1 MSLPP
6 PVLALEN
13 LRVARGKTVILHDLS
28 WRVEHGQHWV
38 ILGGNGS
45 GKTSLLGA
53 LTAYLTPS
61 GGSVQ
66 LLGATYGRGA
76 DWRELRRR
84 VGLVSSSLRQMLP
97 DEEPA
102 LLTVLSGKHAQIQFW
117 GRRPS
122 AAERAE
128 ALACLAQVECAHLA
142 ERPWGVL
149 SQGERQR
156 VLIGRA
162 LMARPALMILDEPCA
177 GLDPVAR
184 ERFLTF
190 VERLGQRT
198 DPGAPTLVLVT
209 HHVEEI
215 QPVFTHALLLREGR
229 LLAAGPTRRV
239 LTSVNL
245 SATFGADLRLRR
257 TRRDGRWSLTL
268 QK

>member
-1 MSLPP
+1 MS
-6 PVLALEN
+6 PVLALDN
-13 LRVARGKTVILHDLS
+13 LRVARGKTIILHDLS
-28 WRVEHGQHWV
+28 WRVERGQHWV
-38 ILGGNGS
+38 ILGANGS

-61 GGSVQ
+61 SGSVQ
-66 LLGATYGRGA
+66 LLGSTYGHGA

-97 DEEPA
+97 DAEPA
-102 LLTVLSGKHAQIQFW
+102 LFTVLSGKDAQIQYW
-117 GRRPS
+117 GRNPKP
-122 AAERAE
+122 AVRAE
-128 ALACLAQVECAHLA
+128 ALACLEQVECAHLA
-142 ERPWGVL
+142 DRPWAVL

-156 VLIGRA
+156 VLIARG

-177 GLDPVAR
+177 GMDPVAR

-198 DPGAPTLVLVT
+198 DPEAPTLVLVT

-215 QPVFTHALLLREGR
+215 LPVFTHALLIREGR
-229 LLAAGPTRRV
+229 VLAAGPTRRV
-239 LTSVNL
+239 LTSTNL

-257 TRRDGRWSLTL
+257 TRGDGRWSLAL
-268 QK
+268 QN